1 MRLCAP
7 GRKPKTIQ
15 HKYFA
20 PDPYL
25 SPTVEGVDCSDGTK
39 QIVSQD
45 QHYDMRDVRHMPI
58 ATVETPVMEDAAQ
71 CEKVVSNRK
80 GGNRIL
86 YLLMLS
92 TLVSKVTIYY

>member
-25 SPTVEGVDCSDGTK
+25 STTVEGVDCSDETK

-45 QHYDMRDVRHMPI
+45 QHYDRALERKKCAGARPF
-58 ATVETPVMEDAAQ
+58 AGPPAPPF
-71 CEKVVSNRK
+71 SNTSHICR
-80 GGNRIL
+80 
-86 YLLMLS
+86 
-92 TLVSKVTIYY
+92 